1 MATEEEHI
9 LDMASGDYKNN
20 LLLLA
25 KYKAFVDAAQPL
37 LVKDEDG
44 HNLLEQKTALEK
56 ELDEERKKNAALL
69 QSIAAMKGSEKN
81 ADTGHAKKR
90 AIRPKHAGNTGHSKP
105 RA

>member
-37 LVKDEDG
+37 LAKDEDG
-44 HNLLEQKTALEK
+44 HNLLEQKATLEK

-69 QSIAAMKGSEKN
+69 QSIAMKGSEKN
-81 ADTGHAKKR
+81 ANAGHAKKQP
-90 AIRPKHAGNTGHSKP
+90 IHPGHAGDAGHSKP